1 MYGASWPINEE
12 ISRTRPYDHSREL
25 LPMTGHTE
33 TERDAMVGRG
43 VRTETTSACGRV
55 MLRERNGFLG
65 VVEGL

>member
-33 TERDAMVGRG
+33 TERDAMVGGSVLR
-43 VRTETTSACGRV
+43 RHCACGN
-55 MLRERNGFLG
+55 E
-65 VVEGL
+65 